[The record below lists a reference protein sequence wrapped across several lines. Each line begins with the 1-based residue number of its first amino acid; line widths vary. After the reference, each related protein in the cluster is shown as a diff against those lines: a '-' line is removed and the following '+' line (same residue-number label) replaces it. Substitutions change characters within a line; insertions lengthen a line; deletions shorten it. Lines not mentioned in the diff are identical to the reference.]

1 MGIVTVLHRAGGINY
16 QLPKMAFRTGSFYI
30 YIIILPCIIAYQ
42 LVINHHPFMFS
53 EDMLLPIVIQGTVDK

>member
-16 QLPKMAFRTGSFYI
+16 QLPKMAFRTGFFYYLSF
-30 YIIILPCIIAYQ
+30 LLCVIAYQ